1 MIVIYNFYLPDVTE
15 GDEVQDLIASFIKLI
30 AQSKNTIAMIA
41 RKIGMLFNKLFQT
54 IVQDRGKIVRTSAI
68 KLAVKDLSPRRS
80 LFTIWLQLFKSDLL
94 HSQT

>member
-41 RKIGMLFNKLFQT
+41 RKIGMLFNILNVET
-54 IVQDRGKIVRTSAI
+54 ICQI
-68 KLAVKDLSPRRS
+68 
-80 LFTIWLQLFKSDLL
+80 
-94 HSQT
+94 